1 MIFAIASGKGGT
13 GKTLVATNLAHI
25 ASEQINV
32 RLFDLDVEEPN
43 DHLFL
48 KFENQ
53 STKTVKN
60 MIPFVDE
67 SLCTHCGICSKI
79 CEYHAIITLAEQV
92 MVFPELCHSCY
103 GCLELCP
110 ENAISEGF
118 KEIGQITTAVN
129 GNLSLV
135 SGRLRVSETAT
146 TALISRTQEILPGS
160 DSLQIYDA
168 PPGTSCPFIETAK
181 RADFILLVAE
191 PTPFGLHDMDLV
203 VQTLRQLDKTMAVI
217 INKSEPGNTLIEDYC
232 IEKNIEVLARIPLRD
247 DIARTYAA
255 GDLIIDKIPGMR
267 DLFAELL
274 KRLIN
279 ETETVRS

>member
-1 MIFAIASGKGGT
+1 MIVAIASGKGGT
-13 GKTLVATNLAHI
+13 GKTLLATNLAHI
-25 ASEQINV
+25 AGEQNNV

-53 STKTVKN
+53 STEAVKN
-60 MIPFVDE
+60 MIPLVDE
-67 SLCTHCGICSKI
+67 SLCTYCGICSQI
-79 CEYHAIITLAEQV
+79 CEYHAIITLADQV

-118 KEIGQITTAVN
+118 KDIGTITKAAN
-129 GNLSLV
+129 GKLSLV
-135 SGRLRVSETAT
+135 TGRLRISETAT
-146 TALISRTQEILPGS
+146 TALISRTQKVLP
-160 DSLQIYDA
+160 DSETLQIYDA

-203 VQTLRQLDKTMAVI
+203 VQTLRQMDKPMAVVV
-217 INKSEPGNTLIEDYC
+217 NKSEPGNTLIEDYC
-232 IEKNIEVLARIPLRD
+232 MEKNIAVLARIPLRD
-247 DIARTYAA
+247 DIARTYAT

-267 DLFAELL
+267 YLFVELL
-274 KRLIN
+274 RRLIN
-279 ETETVRS
+279 ETETMRS